1 MLLMQCMMGR
11 GIGPLVLL
19 PASCPTQLLL
29 WTLCVLATGLPRLD
43 LLAQI
48 SEVEARQEEYSE
60 SIAFI
65 SLINRY

>member
-1 MLLMQCMMGR
+1 MQCMMGR
-11 GIGPLVLL
+11 GIGPLALL
-19 PASCPTQLLL
+19 LASCPTQLLL
-29 WTLCVLATGLPRLD
+29 WTLCALATGLPRLD